1 MNPAELFRQETNTVQ
16 LAPGDFLFR
25 EGEKGDK
32 MYVLLEGEVDI
43 FLGDFVLETAGPG
56 ALLGEMALINDSPR
70 TANAVAKIPLAGAN
84 RPAPVSLSRSAD
96 TAFCDA
102 CDENSGQSPASHE
115 RRDGRAIASLERDQ
129 RLFRRR
135 ACGVIFRQMRIVA
148 QYLLFAAIATT
159 GCGQQAPTAAD
170 FAAQRQRMVEQQLKP
185 RGIKDERVLA
195 AMAKVPRE
203 EFIPADA
210 RADAYEDGP
219 LPIGYD
225 QTISQPY
232 VVAFMTEQL
241 RPKPSDRVLEI
252 GSGSGYQAAILA
264 ELVADVYTI
273 DIVEPLAKTAEAT
286 LQRLG
291 YNNVHIK
298 VGDGYKGW
306 PEEAPFDAVIVTCA
320 PEKVPQPLVD
330 QLKDG
335 GRMVIPVGER
345 FAQQLYLLEKKN
357 GQLKESATLPV
368 RFVPML
374 REGKRNDCSVRC
386 REGPL
391 YLCGR
396 SQLR

>member
-1 MNPAELFRQETNTVQ
+1 
-16 LAPGDFLFR
+16 
-25 EGEKGDK
+25 
-32 MYVLLEGEVDI
+32 
-43 FLGDFVLETAGPG
+43 
-56 ALLGEMALINDSPR
+56 
-70 TANAVAKIPLAGAN
+70 
-84 RPAPVSLSRSAD
+84 
-96 TAFCDA
+96 
-102 CDENSGQSPASHE
+102 
-115 RRDGRAIASLERDQ
+115 
-129 RLFRRR
+129 
-135 ACGVIFRQMRIVA
+135 MRIIA
-148 QYLLFAAIATT
+148 QYLLFAAIVTT
-159 GCGQQAPTAAD
+159 GCGQQAPTVAD
-170 FAAQRQRMVEQQLKP
+170 FAAQRQRMVEKQLKF

-195 AMAKVPRE
+195 AMAKVARE
-203 EFIPADA
+203 EFIPVDA
-210 RADAYEDGP
+210 RPSAYEDGP

-273 DIVEPLAKTAEAT
+273 EIVKPLAKSAEAT

-298 VGDGYKGW
+298 AGDGYKGW

-330 QLKDG
+330 QLKEG

-345 FAQQLYLLEKKN
+345 FAQQLYLLEKKD
-357 GQLKESATLPV
+357 GQLKKSVTLPV

-374 REGKRNDCSVRC
+374 RDTEKK
-386 REGPL
+386 
-391 YLCGR
+391 
-396 SQLR
+396 